1 MDDIRLSADL
11 PVDWT
16 DMLSQLDAS
25 GDASVAQ
32 PVSMAPRGAFELSGV
47 SATPLARNNDHFQYQ
62 PSVSELN
69 NLDRILGLP
78 SSGADSGTP
87 GPHTLFSDPHD
98 LFTLPPITPPTANLD
113 ETGAA
118 AQPDSAEAQSSSGEP
133 QPTFEKSAEVKQ
145 LRQKYHEK
153 YKERNRLAAGKSR
166 QKQVDLIALLEA
178 ERRDE
183 ERRRRALEH
192 EIQKIQKDLYAMKQ
206 ELLHHIRVSNCMNM
220 MSQGA
225 RLQTLGLLAQD
236 ILR

>member
-25 GDASVAQ
+25 GNASVAQ
-32 PVSMAPRGAFELSGV
+32 PSSMAPRGAFEPNV
-47 SATPLARNNDHFQYQ
+47 SATPLARNNDHFLHQ
-62 PSVSELN
+62 PSMSELDD
-69 NLDRILGLP
+69 LDRILGLP
-78 SSGADSGTP
+78 SSGASSGTP

-98 LFTLPPITPPTANLD
+98 LFTLPRKTTSSTTNQE
-113 ETGAA
+113 ETDAA
-118 AQPDSAEAQSSSGEP
+118 AQPSSAGAHSPSGEP
-133 QPTFEKSAEVKQ
+133 RPTFEKSTEVKQ
-145 LRQKYHEK
+145 RRQKYHEK

-178 ERRDE
+178 ERSDE
-183 ERRRRALEH
+183 ERRRRALED
-192 EIQKIQKDLYAMKQ
+192 EIQKIQKDLYAIKQ
-206 ELLHHIRVSNCMNM
+206 ELLHHIRMSNCISM

-236 ILR
+236 IFR